1 MSSPHQNAPRMRRH
15 KRRINDDGSELAH
28 AVRAFVDDTP
38 DDATPLFARQA
49 DGFNGIGPGRGSN
62 APPMGGGG
70 GAFGPDDPSSDS
82 TAPTTTRGSTNTNV
96 RPTPTS
102 SSTSS
107 TRNLFPTTTASSSS
121 RTNFIDSILSDLTA
135 TSSSSSSTS
144 STPSSTSTSS
154 STTPSSSSTRSSST
168 SSSTSSVS
176 VSDSDSHTATTT
188 SDPNNGGDDSTSTR
202 NNIGKDSTSSSRTS
216 IVPIT
221 ATAVVTSTPTAS
233 IAAATASSSPKSST
247 SSAGPIIGIVAGA
260 LVGVVV
266 LSGLV
271 GFLFKKYNKKDDPYE
286 ANPFDRDAFQ
296 RHSAMIPDH
305 YESDAG
311 HGGAGGAG
319 GMSPEMS
326 EHYQY
331 NNFGPQYESGISA
344 GAAGVAAGAA
354 MGGMAH
360 NENGGPRPPTMFA
373 KHAAGVQ
380 QNQPQV
386 GGYYKDGDFS
396 MPQHSEYHAPPSA
409 AFASGHHADQH
420 YLDEPG
426 FGSQRSISPAPQL
439 PPLAAFGGDPYSI
452 AGVGRGQQQA
462 QNVANPYAHL
472 DRSHGAPMGGF
483 TPGAVIPNHHQ
494 HHTAGSGSVSSGGD
508 SADQRHASISA
519 AEALAAGLAHQS
531 SLNRSA
537 SPNYAQHPQHDTAG
551 RPSTS
556 EGRSG
561 TPDIPNVQQTY
572 ALPGDNAT
580 GDAAVGGHRI
590 SAGSQDLLKNPFEN
604 SHPQQHLYQHSQQQQ
619 QGYDANNQQLQV
631 RNLVPNGGGLS
642 AGQRP
647 VSTASSFAD
656 PEDAYGGVY

>member
-1 MSSPHQNAPRMRRH
+1 M
-15 KRRINDDGSELAH
+15 
-28 AVRAFVDDTP
+28 
-38 DDATPLFARQA
+38 
-49 DGFNGIGPGRGSN
+49 
-62 APPMGGGG
+62 
-70 GAFGPDDPSSDS
+70 
-82 TAPTTTRGSTNTNV
+82 
-96 RPTPTS
+96 
-102 SSTSS
+102 
-107 TRNLFPTTTASSSS
+107 
-121 RTNFIDSILSDLTA
+121 
-135 TSSSSSSTS
+135 
-144 STPSSTSTSS
+144 
-154 STTPSSSSTRSSST
+154 
-168 SSSTSSVS
+168 
-176 VSDSDSHTATTT
+176 
-188 SDPNNGGDDSTSTR
+188 
-202 NNIGKDSTSSSRTS
+202 
-216 IVPIT
+216 
-221 ATAVVTSTPTAS
+221 
-233 IAAATASSSPKSST
+233 
-247 SSAGPIIGIVAGA
+247 AGA

-266 LSGLV
+266 LSGLI

-305 YESDAG
+305 FESDEG
-311 HGGAGGAG
+311 HGGAG

-344 GAAGVAAGAA
+344 GAAGA
-354 MGGMAH
+354 MGAMAAH

-396 MPQHSEYHAPPSA
+396 NQMPSMPPHSDYHAPPTA
-409 AFASGHHADQH
+409 AFAGHHADH

-426 FGSQRSISPAPQL
+426 FGQQRSVSPAPQL

-472 DRSHGAPMGGF
+472 DRGHGAPMGGF
-483 TPGAVIPNHHQ
+483 TPGAVVPHHS
-494 HHTAGSGSVSSGGD
+494 GSGSVSSGGD

-537 SPNYAQHPQHDTAG
+537 SPNHAQHDEARYDTAG
-551 RPSTS
+551 RPGTS
-556 EGRSG
+556 EVRSG
-561 TPDIPNVQQTY
+561 TPDLPNVQQTY
-572 ALPGDNAT
+572 ALAGDVAT
-580 GDAAVGGHRI
+580 AAGAHRI
-590 SAGSQDLLKNPFEN
+590 SAGSQDMLNHHAERNPFEN
-604 SHPQQHLYQHSQQQQ
+604 PHSAQHQQYQQPPPQAQQQQ
-619 QGYDANNQQLQV
+619 QAYDHNQQLQV
-631 RNLVPNGGGLS
+631 RNLVPQGGLS

-647 VSTASSFAD
+647 ISTASSFAD

>member
-1 MSSPHQNAPRMRRH
+1 M
-15 KRRINDDGSELAH
+15 
-28 AVRAFVDDTP
+28 
-38 DDATPLFARQA
+38 
-49 DGFNGIGPGRGSN
+49 
-62 APPMGGGG
+62 
-70 GAFGPDDPSSDS
+70 
-82 TAPTTTRGSTNTNV
+82 
-96 RPTPTS
+96 
-102 SSTSS
+102 
-107 TRNLFPTTTASSSS
+107 
-121 RTNFIDSILSDLTA
+121 
-135 TSSSSSSTS
+135 
-144 STPSSTSTSS
+144 
-154 STTPSSSSTRSSST
+154 
-168 SSSTSSVS
+168 
-176 VSDSDSHTATTT
+176 
-188 SDPNNGGDDSTSTR
+188 
-202 NNIGKDSTSSSRTS
+202 
-216 IVPIT
+216 
-221 ATAVVTSTPTAS
+221 
-233 IAAATASSSPKSST
+233 
-247 SSAGPIIGIVAGA
+247 
-260 LVGVVV
+260 

-305 YESDAG
+305 FESDEG
-311 HGGAGGAG
+311 HGGGAG

-344 GAAGVAAGAA
+344 GAAGAAGAVGAVGA
-354 MGGMAH
+354 MGAMAAH

-396 MPQHSEYHAPPSA
+396 NQVPSMPQHSDYHAPPVA
-409 AFASGHHADQH
+409 AFAGQHADQH

-426 FGSQRSISPAPQL
+426 FGQPRSVSPAPQL

-452 AGVGRGQQQA
+452 AGVGRGQQQP

-472 DRSHGAPMGGF
+472 DRSHAAPMG
-483 TPGAVIPNHHQ
+483 PGAFGPGSIVPQ
-494 HHTAGSGSVSSGGD
+494 HGGNGHTANSGSVSSGSD
-508 SADQRHASISA
+508 STDQRHASISA

-537 SPNYAQHPQHDTAG
+537 SPNHAVPAHAQYDTAG

-572 ALPGDNAT
+572 ELPGDVA
-580 GDAAVGGHRI
+580 GAASSHRI
-590 SAGSQDLLKNPFEN
+590 SAGSQDMLTSAAGSDSALRNPFDN
-604 SHPQQHLYQHSQQQQ
+604 PAAHHHQPSA
-619 QGYDANNQQLQV
+619 DNQQLSV
-631 RNLVPNGGGLS
+631 RNLVPNAGGLS

-647 VSTASSFAD
+647 ISTASSFAD

>member
-28 AVRAFVDDTP
+28 AVRAFVDDTT
-38 DDATPLFARQA
+38 DDSASLFARQA
-49 DGFNGIGPGRGSN
+49 DGLNGIGPGRGSN

-70 GAFGPDDPSSDS
+70 GFGSNDPSSTSDS
-82 TAPTTTRGSTNTNV
+82 TAPTTTRGSGNGNGNGAGNA
-96 RPTPTS
+96 RPTTTS
-102 SSTSS
+102 SSS
-107 TRNLFPTTTASSSS
+107 TPIRNLFPTTTTTTSSSS
-121 RTNFIDSILSDLTA
+121 SSTGFLDGILHDLTA
-135 TSSSSSSTS
+135 TSSSSSTTS

-154 STTPSSSSTRSSST
+154 STTSSSTSTRSSS
-168 SSSTSSVS
+168 STSS
-176 VSDSDSHTATTT
+176 
-188 SDPNNGGDDSTSTR
+188 
-202 NNIGKDSTSSSRTS
+202 STSSSRTS

-266 LSGLV
+266 LSGLI

-305 YESDAG
+305 YESDEG

-354 MGGMAH
+354 MGAMAH

-426 FGSQRSISPAPQL
+426 FGGQRSISPAPQL

-483 TPGAVIPNHHQ
+483 TPGTVIPNHHQ
-494 HHTAGSGSVSSGGD
+494 HHTAGSNSVSSGGD

-537 SPNYAQHPQHDTAG
+537 SPNYPQHPQHDTAG

-572 ALPGDNAT
+572 AVPGDNAN
-580 GDAAVGGHRI
+580 GSAAVGGHRI
-590 SAGSQDLLKNPFEN
+590 SAGSQDLLNNPFEN
-604 SHPQQHLYQHSQQQQ
+604 PHQQHQHQQQQHQHLQQQQPQQ
-619 QGYDANNQQLQV
+619 QGYDGNNQQLQV
-631 RNLVPNGGGLS
+631 RNLVPNAGAAAGGLS

-647 VSTASSFAD
+647 ISTASSFAD

>member
-1 MSSPHQNAPRMRRH
+1 MSLPNQNAPRMRRH

-28 AVRAFVDDTP
+28 AVRAFVDSQQPTADEQS
-38 DDATPLFARQA
+38 LYARQA
-49 DGFNGIGPGRGSN
+49 DGANGIGPGRGAA
-62 APPMGGGG
+62 APPMGGG
-70 GAFGPDDPSSDS
+70 FGSSD
-82 TAPTTTRGSTNTNV
+82 TTTDAGDAATPTTTRGSSNGNGNGNV
-96 RPTPTS
+96 RPTATATTTTP
-102 SSTSS
+102 
-107 TRNLFPTTTASSSS
+107 TRNLFPTTTAA
-121 RTNFIDSILSDLTA
+121 T
-135 TSSSSSSTS
+135 TSSSSGFLQGIIGGLLD
-144 STPSSTSTSS
+144 
-154 STTPSSSSTRSSST
+154 STTSSSSTRSTSTSSST
-168 SSSTSSVS
+168 SSSTS
-176 VSDSDSHTATTT
+176 T
-188 SDPNNGGDDSTSTR
+188 SSRTRSSSTS
-202 NNIGKDSTSSSRTS
+202 SPSSSSRTS
-216 IVPIT
+216 ITPIT

-233 IAAATASSSPKSST
+233 IAAATASSTPKSTT
-247 SSAGPIIGIVAGA
+247 SSAGPIIGIVAGS

-271 GFLFKKYNKKDDPYE
+271 GFLFKKYRNKEDPYE

-305 YESDAG
+305 FESDEG
-311 HGGAGGAG
+311 HGGAGAAG

-326 EHYQY
+326 EHYQQY
-331 NNFGPQYESGISA
+331 NNYAPHYESGISA
-344 GAAGVAAGAA
+344 GAAGAAAGVAY
-354 MGGMAH
+354 

-380 QNQPQV
+380 QNAGPQV
-386 GGYYKDGDFS
+386 GGYYKDGEYS
-396 MPQHSEYHAPPSA
+396 MPVQDYHAPPSA
-409 AFASGHHADQH
+409 AFVGHHEQA

-426 FGSQRSISPAPQL
+426 FGQAQRSISPAPQL

-452 AGVGRGQQQA
+452 AGVGRGQQQ

-472 DRSHGAPMGGF
+472 DRSLPPQGGF
-483 TPGAVIPNHHQ
+483 TPGAIVP
-494 HHTAGSGSVSSGGD
+494 HHTVGSNSVSSGGAD

-537 SPNYAQHPQHDTAG
+537 SPQPPVGYDTAG

-572 ALPGDNAT
+572 AGQQQA
-580 GDAAVGGHRI
+580 
-590 SAGSQDLLKNPFEN
+590 SNPFEA
-604 SHPQQHLYQHSQQQQ
+604 QQQQ
-619 QGYDANNQQLQV
+619 QQQQQQQHYHQQQQPQQQGLQV
-631 RNLVPNGGGLS
+631 RNLVPHGNAGLS

-647 VSTASSFAD
+647 ISSASSIAD